1 MRMADAVRNSIA
13 GVMVRLS
20 GEAWGFGLKSPAFAA
35 GMIMEINPLRNTL
48 QDINER
54 VLALRGYL

>member
-1 MRMADAVRNSIA
+1 
-13 GVMVRLS
+13 LS
-20 GEAWGFGLKSPAFAA
+20 GEAWGFGLKSPAFGA